1 MRECP
6 TCIAR
11 NTKGVYYGRHAS
23 TENRPTRS
31 DRNRLERLARVAIE
45 QGDFYAHFLL
55 DEINRSKVVPD
66 DDAELA
72 RIVTM
77 GSWVTYW
84 TNWGFPRET
93 RQLVWPD
100 EYSSGTMQIS
110 VLSPVGAALIGLRV
124 GAHMPFYAAGCIN
137 VVRIAD
143 VDSVLSNVVS
153 LFGPNEEF
161 TNGDPIDDDPGPT
174 AA

>member
-1 MRECP
+1 MAVTHLP
-6 TCIAR
+6 KI
-11 NTKGVYYGRHAS
+11 VM
-23 TENRPTRS
+23 PQS
-31 DRNRLERLARVAIE
+31 DRSRLDRLARVAIE
-45 QGDFYAHFLL
+45 QGDFDAHFLL
-55 DEINRSKVVPD
+55 DEINRSKVVPE
-66 DDAELA
+66 DDAELD

-100 EYSSGTMQIS
+100 DYRSGAMQIS

-124 GAHMPFYAAGCIN
+124 GAQMPFFAAGCIN
-137 VVRIAD
+137 VVRIAS

-153 LFGPNEEF
+153 LFDPHGGVS
-161 TNGDPIDDDPGPT
+161 NGDPFDDDPGPR